1 VPQVAAVVPVFFPD
15 PATIGRMTA
24 LLGQVDILYV
34 VDDGTT
40 GDALQVLDGLVQDR
54 VTVLRHDSNRG
65 IAAALNTGTEA
76 ALAAGADF
84 VLTVDQDTD
93 LPAGYVV
100 TCLGVFEQARVGGV
114 KIGVVAAGSINGAP
128 VLPHEFIAG
137 VGLMR
142 YAIQSGLLIS
152 AECFLDCGLFDD
164 RLVIDA
170 VDTEF
175 CLRVWDHGYG
185 IAAGLGTDIVHE
197 LGTEMPAKTLFGR
210 QRARDGVPR
219 TYEYH
224 APFRQYY
231 ISRNGLDLFLRN
243 LRSNRRWAVGA
254 IKIDAY
260 HFAIGFTAGPHRTKH
275 AVAGAL
281 GLVHG
286 LVRHRG
292 KLSPWW
298 SRRLTV
304 AKVTPPRAPGDGMV
318 AS

>member
-1 VPQVAAVVPVFFPD
+1 VPHVAAVVPVFFPD
-15 PATIGRMTA
+15 PATLGRLIA
-24 LLGQVDILYV
+24 LLEQVDTLYV

-40 GDALQVLDGLVQDR
+40 GEAARVVESFGRDR
-54 VTVLRHDSNRG
+54 LIVIRHPQNRG
-65 IAAALNTGTEA
+65 IAGALNTGTEA

-93 LPAGYVV
+93 LPSEYVA
-100 TCLGVFEQARVGGV
+100 TCVGVFDHASASHV

-128 VLPHEFIAG
+128 VLPHEYRSG

-142 YAIQSGLLIS
+142 YAIQSGMLIS
-152 AECFLDCGLFDD
+152 AECFRDCGLFDD

-185 IAAGLGTDIVHE
+185 VAAGIGTDIVHE
-197 LGTEMPAKTLFGR
+197 LGTEMPAKTIFGR
-210 QRARDGVPR
+210 RASCDGEPR
-219 TYEYH
+219 SYEYH

-243 LRSNRRWAVGA
+243 IRANRRWAVGA
-254 IKIDAY
+254 IKMDAY
-260 HFAIGFTAGPHRTKH
+260 HFAIGFTAGPHRMKH
-275 AVAGAL
+275 GIAGTL
-281 GLVHG
+281 GILHG

-298 SRRLTV
+298 SRRLSTST
-304 AKVTPPRAPGDGMV
+304 KPPAVSEVVP
-318 AS
+318 